1 MLIGQITHGVEDRQA
16 MLVDPD
22 SEHWKQFDAFLES
35 WSAQEVQI
43 DGVARRRLSQW
54 AQLVDAHGLLLTD
67 DIGRF
72 ETFTQDAVRLFGKMG
87 ISCRRLPVINSSL
100 HRHYSLYYSDFGRE
114 LVEQVFREDVE
125 QFGYRFDDSVGE
137 AGVGA

>member
-1 MLIGQITHGVEDRQA
+1 
-16 MLVDPD
+16 
-22 SEHWKQFDAFLES
+22 
-35 WSAQEVQI
+35 
-43 DGVARRRLSQW
+43 
-54 AQLVDAHGLLLTD
+54 
-67 DIGRF
+67 
-72 ETFTQDAVRLFGKMG
+72 MG